1 MTKIVD
7 IAKKVY
13 SGGTPDTKKKE
24 YWNGNIKWLSSGETR
39 SNFVYNTDK
48 KITELGVSNSS
59 TKLAKKSS
67 IVMACAGQGF
77 TRGQTSYL
85 MDDMYINQSVICI
98 EPDEEKVDGLFLYY
112 YFKNSYQML
121 RNLSDDHSSRGSITT
136 AMIKNLE
143 VDFPSLVNQ
152 KKISTF
158 LYGLDRKI
166 ELNNQINDNL
176 FNLININYKR
186 YLNEVIKSDK
196 ADEISVKDI
205 FDFESG
211 VEPGSKN
218 YLEKEDKDTI
228 KFYRVGDMDSD
239 CKTFI
244 KKDLA
249 NCKFINEDDIVVSFD
264 ATIGRIGYG
273 LNGSFSTGM
282 KKINVNNKYK
292 NIIDNSVAFAYF
304 INPDTQNK
312 ILENAKGTTILHAG
326 SAINFLNFKYNEEL
340 LRKYGKIIS
349 IFFQKMKQI
358 KKENENLSNLR
369 DTLLPKLMNGEIDL
383 ENIEI

>member
-13 SGGTPDTKKKE
+13 SGGTPDTRKKE